1 MNRIA
6 FATSN
11 DDQGDTDGNDQ
22 QGSSNDNQFPDSFD
36 QFQTDNSSSS
46 SGQSQTDNSSASS
59 SDKSQSDQ
67 SPSLQES
74 RSLSSNQ
81 LKCLESAFVG
91 GLVGHAAG
99 GPSGLLLSCL
109 ANGGAYA
116 LQK

>member
-1 MNRIA
+1 MNGIA

-22 QGSSNDNQFPDSFD
+22 QGSSNDNQSPDSFD
-36 QFQTDNSSSS
+36 QFQTDHSSSS
-46 SGQSQTDNSSASS
+46 SGQSQTDDSSPSS

-67 SPSLQES
+67 SPSSQKS

-81 LKCLESAFVG
+81 LLGSAFVG
-91 GLVGHAAG
+91 GLVGDAPG
-99 GPSGLLLSCL
+99 GPSGLLLSGL
-109 ANGGAYA
+109 ANGDACA

>member
-11 DDQGDTDGNDQ
+11 NDQGDTDGNDQ
-22 QGSSNDNQFPDSFD
+22 QGSSNDNQSPDSFD
-36 QFQTDNSSSS
+36 QFQTDNSSP
-46 SGQSQTDNSSASS
+46 SS

-74 RSLSSNQ
+74 LCSNQ
-81 LKCLESAFVG
+81 LKCLGSAFVG
-91 GLVGHAAG
+91 GLVGDAAG